1 MTELRSRRSRFG
13 VRAIVG
19 LLLAIL
25 VTGTLAAAS
34 SAATNASSPR
44 GRALHVTKECSEYT
58 GHADSWCTIT
68 SSNLKAIKVGSRVV
82 YLQAAGQPHWTATSS
97 SWWGRGNYALGH
109 VMLDFTTGTGVVT
122 IWGGIGHFRC
132 FRARA
137 VVSAL
142 GGVNWA
148 WDGKYRIGGLE
159 R

>member
-1 MTELRSRRSRFG
+1 MTELRSRRSRLG
-13 VRAIVG
+13 VKAIVG

-34 SAATNASSPR
+34 SAATSASSPR

-58 GHADSWCTIT
+58 GQADSWCTIT

-82 YLQAAGQPHWTATSS
+82 YLQAAGQTSLDS
-97 SWWGRGNYALGH
+97 DIVLVVGPGNYALGH
-109 VMLDFTTGTGVVT
+109 VTLDFTTGTGVVT
-122 IWGGIGHFRC
+122 FWGGIGHFQG
-132 FRARA
+132 FHARA

-148 WDGKYRIGGLE
+148 WDGRYRF
-159 R
+159 RRH